1 MMNQTNTKYP
11 YANLMTDLTFKKAF
25 NPDNESTKINLINLL
40 NDLLDSQIPNP
51 IVDVFSQDKEINQT
65 GSKTSKT
72 SVVDLR
78 CQDSFNNTF
87 VVEIQIKMKTNFFKR
102 IVYYSSQLIVQQ
114 GILGQV
120 WDYDVKPVY
129 IISIVDF
136 ELFPDQELVHRASIC
151 NIESGIQLID
161 SVNYTFIEL
170 RKLKKLDKHTDDLR
184 KWIYLFKNLN
194 KLESL
199 PEVLHQKKFKNLLS
213 YTEVAKFTKEEFQQ
227 YLKEMHFEWDTYAEE
242 LYTKTRIEEGIKK
255 GIEQGLQQGIEKGIQ
270 QGIEQGIEQG
280 ALQKARE
287 MAKNMLKKG
296 LSISDIMS
304 ISGLS
309 EEEIRSL

>member
-25 NPDNESTKINLINLL
+25 SPDNENTKVNLINLL

-78 CQDSFNNTF
+78 CQDSLNNTF

-120 WDYDVKPVY
+120 WDYDVKPVF

-199 PEVLHQKKFKNLLS
+199 PEALHQKKFKNLLS

-227 YLKEMHFEWDTYAEE
+227 YLKEMHFEWDTY
-242 LYTKTRIEEGIKK
+242 KVHFF
-255 GIEQGLQQGIEKGIQ
+255 
-270 QGIEQGIEQG
+270 
-280 ALQKARE
+280 
-287 MAKNMLKKG
+287 
-296 LSISDIMS
+296 
-304 ISGLS
+304 
-309 EEEIRSL
+309 

>member
-25 NPDNESTKINLINLL
+25 NPDNENTKVNLINLL

-151 NIESGIQLID
+151 NIESGIQENTQHSRPLI
-161 SVNYTFIEL
+161 I
-170 RKLKKLDKHTDDLR
+170 
-184 KWIYLFKNLN
+184 
-194 KLESL
+194 
-199 PEVLHQKKFKNLLS
+199 
-213 YTEVAKFTKEEFQQ
+213 
-227 YLKEMHFEWDTYAEE
+227 
-242 LYTKTRIEEGIKK
+242 
-255 GIEQGLQQGIEKGIQ
+255 
-270 QGIEQGIEQG
+270 
-280 ALQKARE
+280 ALMK
-287 MAKNMLKKG
+287 
-296 LSISDIMS
+296 
-304 ISGLS
+304 
-309 EEEIRSL
+309 